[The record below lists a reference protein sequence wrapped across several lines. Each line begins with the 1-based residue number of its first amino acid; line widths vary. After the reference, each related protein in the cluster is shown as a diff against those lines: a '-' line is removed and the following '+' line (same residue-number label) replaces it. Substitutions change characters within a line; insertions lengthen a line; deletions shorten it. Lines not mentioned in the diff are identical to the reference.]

1 MRLLFFCFLTLQ
13 LYSQKN
19 NLDTVY
25 YDCTNARELNLAA
38 KYKINKTIA
47 PKGFGNK
54 NEISSAKQNSKYTFE
69 KEHNSAWY
77 KLNITISG
85 ILTFSI
91 IPNKHDDDYD
101 FMLFKKATNTNF
113 CDSLIKHK
121 ISPVRACISRNKNEI
136 KGVTGLKNSSSQE
149 FVKKGVAS
157 SFAKSIDVQRGEV
170 YYLVL
175 DNVYENGEGHSIE
188 FEINS
193 LINIKGIVTDE
204 ENTPVVADIAITNQ
218 KGDTI
223 ALQKTDS
230 NGAYNLKTYINKF
243 QTYNLN
249 FYNDKSFSFTKNF
262 TSKDSIELKSLNTI
276 LPKLK
281 KGKKHSVGAINF
293 YGGSSQYLPSAMP
306 AINNLLKLL
315 KKNPNLKIVIIGH
328 SNGRDNMNEMKI
340 IEFTKKRANS
350 IKSYL
355 VFNGI
360 EDNRIEIDGK
370 GDHEMLFKL
379 PQATEKQQEENRR
392 VEISVLEF

>member
-19 NLDTVY
+19 KLDTVY
-25 YDCTNARELNLAA
+25 CDCENAREFNLAA

-47 PKGFGNK
+47 PKGHGKK

-69 KEHNSAWY
+69 KEHNSSWY

-85 ILTFSI
+85 TLTFSI

-101 FMLFKKATNTNF
+101 FMLFKKATNTIF
-113 CDSLIKHK
+113 CDSIIKYK
-121 ISPVRACISRNKNEI
+121 ISPVRACISRNKDEI

-157 SFAKSIDVQRGEV
+157 SFAKSIDVKKGEI

-193 LINIKGIVTDE
+193 LIIIKGVVTDE
-204 ENTPVVADIAITNQ
+204 QNIPIVAEISITNQ
-218 KGDTI
+218 KGDTVS
-223 ALQKTDS
+223 LQKTDL

-249 FYNDKSFSFTKNF
+249 FYNDKSFSYTKNF
-262 TSKDSIELKSLNTI
+262 TYKDSIELKSLNTI
-276 LPKLK
+276 LPLLK

-306 AINNLLKLL
+306 SINNLLKLL
-315 KKNPNLKIVIIGH
+315 KKNPSLKIVIIGH
-328 SNGRDNMNEMKI
+328 SNGRGGMTKEKI

-355 VFNGI
+355 VLNGI
-360 EDNRIEIDGK
+360 EDNRIEIDGR
-370 GDHEMLFKL
+370 GDNEMLFQL

-392 VEISVLEF
+392 VEISVIEY